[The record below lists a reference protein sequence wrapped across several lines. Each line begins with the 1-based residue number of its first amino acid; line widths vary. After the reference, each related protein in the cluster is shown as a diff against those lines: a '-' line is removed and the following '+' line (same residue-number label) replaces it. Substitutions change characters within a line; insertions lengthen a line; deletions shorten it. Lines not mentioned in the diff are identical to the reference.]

1 MMQINKIQS
10 KIKEKRRTDMGKL
23 IAFLLIVAACVY
35 CYYNVDFSNF
45 KQNATQTFQKEKTI
59 NVVQQGRQQQRE
71 AVEKALD
78 Y

>member
-1 MMQINKIQS
+1 
-10 KIKEKRRTDMGKL
+10 MGKL

-45 KQNATQTFQKEKTI
+45 TQNATQTFQKEKTI
-59 NVVQQGRQQQRE
+59 NAVQQGRQQQHD
-71 AVEKALD
+71 AVQNALEN